1 MSRWDITSE
10 RKMITK
16 ENTFAQEA
24 ILKEAER
31 KQIKKSKFQ
40 DTNCRFDETYT
51 EKDPDDGH
59 SYTVHDEGV
68 GY

>member
-1 MSRWDITSE
+1 MRTNN
-10 RKMITK
+10 KKVT
-16 ENTFAQEA
+16 TFAQEA
-24 ILKEAER
+24 IIKGAE
-31 KQIKKSKFQ
+31 KKLGCKSKFQ

-51 EKDPDDGH
+51 QQDPDDGH